1 MPFFWSPH
9 YDVTIAYVGHAE
21 RWDRIVID
29 GDLARRDCA
38 VRYELD
44 GRTLALA
51 TIGRDLQSLR
61 EEYALEKAAA
71 T

>member
-1 MPFFWSPH
+1 MPSAG
-9 YDVTIAYVGHAE
+9 IAI
-21 RWDRIVID
+21 DID
-29 GDLARRDCA
+29 GDLAQRDCA
-38 VRYELD
+38 VRYERD